1 MLFTVANVGIPMLSD
16 ELETIVI
23 PEISGDKHHIHYE
36 FKKFVTNIDISVHV
50 SIMYFCYL

>member
-1 MLFTVANVGIPMLSD
+1 MLFAVANVGIPMLSD

-50 SIMYFCYL
+50 SIMYL